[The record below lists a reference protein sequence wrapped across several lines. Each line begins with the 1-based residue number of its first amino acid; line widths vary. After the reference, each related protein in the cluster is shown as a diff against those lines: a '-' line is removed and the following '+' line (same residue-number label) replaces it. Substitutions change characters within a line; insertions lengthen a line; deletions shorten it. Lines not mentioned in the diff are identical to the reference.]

1 MSLAGKSAIITGSS
15 SGIGRAIALFL
26 AAQGA
31 NIVVNAR
38 GSGDDG
44 AAAIQQVVDEIK
56 AAGGNA
62 YAASKAALFGLRRAI
77 AADYG
82 PYGITSNIYSPEA
95 RTPMGVADDPAV
107 FAAMRRRWQERGY
120 ETAAESHYRGGMA
133 GPEGIA
139 PWIGYLCLQE
149 ADYLNGQAFTV
160 EGRRAGLAG

>member
-77 AADYG
+77 AADVAMLAWPDETSALYRDFQQSG
-82 PYGITSNIYSPEA
+82 PWRLDEL
-95 RTPMGVADDPAV
+95 
-107 FAAMRRRWQERGY
+107 Q
-120 ETAAESHYRGGMA
+120 GMA
-133 GPEGIA
+133 PLAFPVQNRWPRRTG
-139 PWIGYLCLQE
+139 
-149 ADYLNGQAFTV
+149 AD
-160 EGRRAGLAG
+160 LAAWEIR